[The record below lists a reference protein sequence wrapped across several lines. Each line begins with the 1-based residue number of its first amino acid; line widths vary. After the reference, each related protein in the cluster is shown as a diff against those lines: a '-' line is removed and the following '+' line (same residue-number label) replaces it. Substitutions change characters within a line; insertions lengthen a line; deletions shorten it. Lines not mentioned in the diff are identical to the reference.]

1 MTVSKSLLSNKIY
14 GQFIEALKE
23 RASKGHYAE
32 ITFIGVNSAVIKEH
46 KKVNNFL
53 EVTVDFVSEIITS
66 IKDKDKKEWENFI
79 TSKEKLHNKDELT
92 LNKNLKKITK
102 KIDLHGYALEEANK
116 TIDHFIKNSFNNNI
130 HKIIVI
136 TGKGLHS
143 QNEKNP
149 YVSKNLSILKY
160 SVPEYIENNPSL
172 MKKIINITDANI
184 EDGGSG
190 AFYIYLKKNN

>member
-1 MTVSKSLLSNKIY
+1 MSDDIP
-14 GQFIEALKE
+14 I
-23 RASKGHYAE
+23 
-32 ITFIGVNSAVIKEH
+32 
-46 KKVNNFL
+46 
-53 EVTVDFVSEIITS
+53 
-66 IKDKDKKEWENFI
+66 KDKKEWENFI

>member
-1 MTVSKSLLSNKIY
+1 MSDDIPN
-14 GQFIEALKE
+14 
-23 RASKGHYAE
+23 
-32 ITFIGVNSAVIKEH
+32 
-46 KKVNNFL
+46 
-53 EVTVDFVSEIITS
+53 
-66 IKDKDKKEWENFI
+66 KDKKEWEKFI
-79 TSKEKLHNKDELT
+79 TGKEKLDNKDELT

-116 TIDHFIKNSFNNNI
+116 TIDQFIKNSFNNNI

-160 SVPEYIENNPSL
+160 SVPEYIENSPSL

>member
-1 MTVSKSLLSNKIY
+1 VSDDIPN
-14 GQFIEALKE
+14 
-23 RASKGHYAE
+23 
-32 ITFIGVNSAVIKEH
+32 
-46 KKVNNFL
+46 
-53 EVTVDFVSEIITS
+53 
-66 IKDKDKKEWENFI
+66 KDKKEWEKFI
-79 TSKEKLHNKDELT
+79 TSKEKLHNKDEFT

-116 TIDHFIKNSFNNNI
+116 TIDQFIKNSFNNNI

-160 SVPEYIENNPSL
+160 SVPEYIENNTSL

>member
-1 MTVSKSLLSNKIY
+1 MSDDIP
-14 GQFIEALKE
+14 I
-23 RASKGHYAE
+23 
-32 ITFIGVNSAVIKEH
+32 
-46 KKVNNFL
+46 
-53 EVTVDFVSEIITS
+53 
-66 IKDKDKKEWENFI
+66 KDKKEWENFI

-143 QNEKNP
+143 QN
-149 YVSKNLSILKY
+149 
-160 SVPEYIENNPSL
+160 
-172 MKKIINITDANI
+172 
-184 EDGGSG
+184 
-190 AFYIYLKKNN
+190 

>member
-1 MTVSKSLLSNKIY
+1 MSDDIPN
-14 GQFIEALKE
+14 
-23 RASKGHYAE
+23 
-32 ITFIGVNSAVIKEH
+32 
-46 KKVNNFL
+46 
-53 EVTVDFVSEIITS
+53 
-66 IKDKDKKEWENFI
+66 KDKKEWEKFI
-79 TSKEKLHNKDELT
+79 TSKEKLHNKDEFT

-116 TIDHFIKNSFNNNI
+116 TIDQFIKNSFNNNI

-160 SVPEYIENNPSL
+160 SVPEYIENNTSL

>member
-1 MTVSKSLLSNKIY
+1 MSDDIPN
-14 GQFIEALKE
+14 
-23 RASKGHYAE
+23 
-32 ITFIGVNSAVIKEH
+32 
-46 KKVNNFL
+46 
-53 EVTVDFVSEIITS
+53 
-66 IKDKDKKEWENFI
+66 KDKKEWEKFI
-79 TSKEKLHNKDELT
+79 TSKEKLHNKDEFT

-116 TIDHFIKNSFNNNI
+116 TIDQFIKNSFNNNI

-149 YVSKNLSILKY
+149 YISKNLSILKY
-160 SVPEYIENNPSL
+160 SVPEYIENNTSL

>member
-1 MTVSKSLLSNKIY
+1 MSDDIP
-14 GQFIEALKE
+14 I
-23 RASKGHYAE
+23 
-32 ITFIGVNSAVIKEH
+32 
-46 KKVNNFL
+46 
-53 EVTVDFVSEIITS
+53 
-66 IKDKDKKEWENFI
+66 KDKKEWENFI

-160 SVPEYIENNPSL
+160 SVPEFISNNKSL
-172 MKKIINITDANI
+172 MKIIYEMKDAEI
-184 EDGGSG
+184 EDGGGG
-190 AFYIYLKKNN
+190 AFYIFLKKNKSTK